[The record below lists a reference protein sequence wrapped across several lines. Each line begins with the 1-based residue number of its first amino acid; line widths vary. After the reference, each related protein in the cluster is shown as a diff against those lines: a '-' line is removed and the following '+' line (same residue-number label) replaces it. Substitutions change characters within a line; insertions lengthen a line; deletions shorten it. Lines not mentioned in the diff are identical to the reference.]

1 MNTVITAFLYIV
13 EFFIAINCFG
23 DIMNERIRKT
33 YTVLIGTV
41 FYAFA
46 FSVHFI
52 NEHPILNMAIFFSV
66 NFFFAFLCFDC
77 KALKAA
83 LLAFFLTATM
93 VSTEF
98 ISMTALS
105 YIYNGDIN
113 TYNQNIATYTTA
125 ILLSKTLYFLI
136 TKLIVYFGF
145 GISVSKKMRT
155 PPFLFLFPVCSIV
168 ILVAFWSI
176 SSNYEL
182 TGTLDIVITVSSVAI
197 LLSII
202 LTYAFYG
209 KTTRELDELYKAQK
223 EAERI
228 NTDIAYYSIL
238 DKQNDR
244 LKTFVHDEKN
254 HLTVIKSLAD
264 NEEVNEYVDKIYG
277 EIAHH
282 SMFGNTKNK
291 MLDLMINK
299 YQYIC
304 EAEKIEFYVSIKT
317 ANLLF
322 IESPDLISMLG
333 NLLDNAVEA
342 AKNSTERKIDLSINR
357 VNGLDI
363 LTCSNSCDTSPQA
376 TGKILKTTKNDD
388 GVHGLGVRS
397 IKSVVKKYKGD
408 FDWSYN
414 ENAKE
419 FVVYIAFSEK
429 LN

>member
-1 MNTVITAFLYIV
+1 MKTAVTAFLYIV
-13 EFFIAINCFG
+13 ELFIAMNCLG
-23 DIMNERIRKT
+23 DIINEKIRKI
-33 YTVLIGTV
+33 YTVLIGAV
-41 FYAFA
+41 FYTFA
-46 FSVHFI
+46 FGVHLT
-52 NEHPILNMAIFFSV
+52 NENPILNIAIFFAV
-66 NFFFAFLCFDC
+66 NCLFAFLCFDC
-77 KALKAA
+77 KALKAI

-93 VSTEF
+93 TSTEF
-98 ISMTALS
+98 ITMTLLS
-105 YIYNGDIN
+105 FIYDGDIN

-145 GISVSKKMRT
+145 GISASKKMRT
-155 PPFLFLFPVCSIV
+155 PPFLFLFPVCSTV
-168 ILVAFWSI
+168 ILIAFWTI

-182 TGTLDIVITVSSVAI
+182 TGTIDIVITVSSVAV

-202 LTYAFYG
+202 LTYVFYG

-223 EAERI
+223 ETERI

-238 DKQNDR
+238 DKQNDK

-264 NEEVNEYVDKIYG
+264 NDEVSEYIDKIYG

-304 EAEKIEFYVSIKT
+304 EAENIEFYVSIKT

-322 IESPDLISMLG
+322 IENPDLIAMLG
-333 NLLDNAVEA
+333 NLLDNAVES
-342 AKNSTERKIDLSINR
+342 AKVSRERKVDLSINR

-363 LTCSNSCDTSPQA
+363 LTCTNSCDTPPQA
-376 TGKILKTTKNDD
+376 IGKILRTTKNDN

-397 IKSVVKKYKGD
+397 IKSIVKKYKGD
-408 FDWSYN
+408 FEWNYN
-414 ENAKE
+414 EEENNFTA
-419 FVVYIAFSEK
+419 YIAFK
-429 LN
+429 NKA

>member
-1 MNTVITAFLYIV
+1 M
-13 EFFIAINCFG
+13 
-23 DIMNERIRKT
+23 
-33 YTVLIGTV
+33 
-41 FYAFA
+41 
-46 FSVHFI
+46 
-52 NEHPILNMAIFFSV
+52 
-66 NFFFAFLCFDC
+66 CFDC

-105 YIYNGDIN
+105 FIYNGDIN

-168 ILVAFWSI
+168 ILVAFWTI

-197 LLSII
+197 LLAII

-223 EAERI
+223 ETERI

-238 DKQNDR
+238 DKQNDK
-244 LKTFVHDEKN
+244 LKTFIHDEKN

-264 NEEVNEYVDKIYG
+264 NEEVNEYIDKIYG

-304 EAEKIEFYVSIKT
+304 ETERIEFYVSIKT

-363 LTCSNSCDTSPQA
+363 LTCTNSCDTSPQA

-414 ENAKE
+414 EKTKE
-419 FVVYIAFSEK
+419 FAVYIAFSEK